1 MEKES
6 INGQMEVIMK
16 VNLWMVFVK
25 GKENG
30 PIKMA
35 RCTKVSLKMISKM
48 GMEYRNINQDRFLKE
63 FLRREINMRETFLT
77 FRKMW

>member
-1 MEKES
+1 
-6 INGQMEVIMK
+6 
-16 VNLWMVFVK
+16 MVFVK

-77 FRKMW
+77 FRKM